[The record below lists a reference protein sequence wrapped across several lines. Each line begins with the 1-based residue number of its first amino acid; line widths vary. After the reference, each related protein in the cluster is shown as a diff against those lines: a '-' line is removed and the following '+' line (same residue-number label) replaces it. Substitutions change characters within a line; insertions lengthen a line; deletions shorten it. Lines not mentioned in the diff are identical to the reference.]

1 MKTCTLLSIA
11 AGLALC
17 TQAAVADITITGA
30 PVSRRA
36 GQSIQGKYE
45 LMATNAVRAVFQGT
59 QDKNGVQE
67 AVFEVKENLAYRRFV
82 RYGDGALQPGN
93 LFTITMNGATPGQ
106 PAEIIEEINKLKPG
120 QEAIMKI
127 DHIFIFG
134 EQQGQNVRPCTR
146 IARREVA
153 PPAPAPAA
161 PAQPAPTTQ
170 QNAPQQNTPAQT
182 AAAPAATPL
191 PSTVAP
197 LPTTVAP
204 LNVGSPRFRGE
215 SVSTSI
221 SVRPDGKG
229 GMVQERTDTVTK
241 YDPATG
247 QVTTRMYINGQE
259 VDPKTRQPIK

>member
-17 TQAAVADITITGA
+17 TQTAVADITITGA

-106 PAEIIEEINKLKPG
+106 PAEVIEEINKLKPG

-161 PAQPAPTTQ
+161 PAQPT
-170 QNAPQQNTPAQT
+170 PQQNTPAQT

-191 PSTVAP
+191 PS
-197 LPTTVAP
+197 TVAP

>member
-106 PAEIIEEINKLKPG
+106 PAEVIEEINKLKPG

-170 QNAPQQNTPAQT
+170 QNAPQQNTPASDGSCPRRH
-182 AAAPAATPL
+182 AASHHRCPAQCRLPPL
-191 PSTVAP
+191 PRRERQHQHLRAP
-197 LPTTVAP
+197 
-204 LNVGSPRFRGE
+204 G
-215 SVSTSI
+215 
-221 SVRPDGKG
+221 
-229 GMVQERTDTVTK
+229 
-241 YDPATG
+241 
-247 QVTTRMYINGQE
+247 
-259 VDPKTRQPIK
+259 RQRRHGAGTH